1 MFRKTLYAA
10 VASLGVLSPLAAAA
24 PAEAHEY
31 YHHHHREYH
40 VYYRGCWRDP
50 WSCAGEFHSYHRA
63 CCVADDYR
71 ARGFEVYIR

>member
-10 VASLGVLSPLAAAA
+10 VASLGVLSPLAVSA
-24 PAEAHEY
+24 PADAHEY
-31 YHHHHREYH
+31 HHRHHREYH

-50 WSCAGEFHSYHRA
+50 SRCAGEFHYFNRA
-63 CCVADDYR
+63 RCVADEYR